1 MQKNTRR
8 TKQLD
13 QDDAGPETHDNEGVQ
28 ETLVS
33 IAVGIKGQ
41 IIGLTSK
48 GSLRTY
54 DVDKKEWK
62 DL

>member
-13 QDDAGPETHDNEGVQ
+13 QPDAGPETHHHEGVQ

-48 GSLRTY
+48 GNLRTY
-54 DVDKKEWK
+54 DLDKKEWAN
-62 DL
+62 L